1 MTLSE
6 IAQISQAVSDKVGGR
21 VVRKEFIMTNK
32 NIYVLCYEVNDIN
45 DFLLWLNA
53 NSVVPILVI
62 SKEEPYQLGDKVE
75 PETNLFVP
83 FINDVY
89 AIQGDKLLRITDGFV
104 TIIQELE
111 ENAL

>member
-6 IAQISQAVSDKVGGR
+6 IHEFSKSVASKVDGI
-21 VVRKEFIMTNK
+21 VVRKEFIITNK
-32 NIYVLCYEVNDIN
+32 HIYVLCHDVEDTN
-45 DFLLWLNA
+45 DFIFWLNA

-62 SKEEPYQLGDKVE
+62 TKQESYQIGDKVDA
-75 PETNLFVP
+75 ETNLFVP
-83 FINDVY
+83 FVNDVL
-89 AIQGDKLLRITDGFV
+89 AIQNDKLLRITDGFV